1 MDAPVLAG
9 VAVVGSSNRDDRVRL
24 PHTSVVSTSK
34 AKFGSFIFISIAM
47 KVFAHLMA
55 PSADDCDV
63 RYWPIADMA

>member
-24 PHTSVVSTSK
+24 PHTSVVSTIVRP
-34 AKFGSFIFISIAM
+34 AKFGSSIFIAIAM

-55 PSADDCDV
+55 PSADD
-63 RYWPIADMA
+63 